1 MYWVGSG
8 SGSAPGPAFLC
19 KPCVNKF
26 KSTEYMYWVGSGSG
40 SAPGP
45 AFLCKPCV
53 NKFKSTEYVLGG
65 FGIWIRPWACIP
77 V

>member
-8 SGSAPGPAFLC
+8 SGSDPGL
-19 KPCVNKF
+19 
-26 KSTEYMYWVGSGSG
+26 
-40 SAPGP
+40 

-65 FGIWIRPWACIP
+65 FGFWIRPWACIP